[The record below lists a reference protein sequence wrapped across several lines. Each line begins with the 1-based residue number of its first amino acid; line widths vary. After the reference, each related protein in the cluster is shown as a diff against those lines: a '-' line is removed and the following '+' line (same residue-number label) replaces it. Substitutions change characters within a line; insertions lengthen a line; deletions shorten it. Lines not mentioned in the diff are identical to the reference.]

1 MEIPHAEAVASD
13 GSERPSPE
21 RRLELL
27 ADERRMYAIVYLQD
41 RSAPVAVAD
50 LAKQIARWES
60 GGASPAPPAHQDAL
74 LRSLSHVHLPKL
86 EVHDV
91 IIHDRDRNTV
101 EPGSNFA
108 WVMELVDSLSRLE
121 LHSLRD

>member
-1 MEIPHAEAVASD
+1 MEAPQAEVGAD
-13 GSERPSPE
+13 ESERPSPE

-27 ADERRMYAIVYLQD
+27 ADERRMHVIGYLQEL
-41 RSAPVAVAD
+41 SAPVAVAD

-60 GGASPAPPAHQDAL
+60 DGASSAPPDHQDRV

-86 EVHDV
+86 ETHDV
-91 IIHDRDRNTV
+91 IVHDRDRNTV

-121 LHSLRD
+121 IHSLRD